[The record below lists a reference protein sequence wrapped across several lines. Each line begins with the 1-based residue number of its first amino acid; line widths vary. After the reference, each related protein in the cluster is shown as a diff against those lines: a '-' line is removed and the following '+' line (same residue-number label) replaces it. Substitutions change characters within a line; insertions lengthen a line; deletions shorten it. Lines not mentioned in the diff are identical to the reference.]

1 MESKEIIIAIIIATV
16 VLLALAAFFL
26 FVIISY
32 RLKKN
37 KYIIEKENMKREF
50 NNALHQSVA
59 EVQETTLRTVGEE
72 LHDNVGQLLSS
83 TKMLLGLTERTFTKV
98 PETFITA
105 NETLIKA
112 IAELRS
118 ISKIL
123 NKEWLKQF
131 SLSENL
137 EAEVKRIRYSGNLQ
151 LNMDRSEDIPANPE
165 EQIILFRIVQ
175 EALNNVI
182 KHANADNISITL
194 TNGPANFVISIA
206 DDGKGFDVEGK
217 KDGVGVMNM
226 KHRASLL
233 GGQLEMKSSPKGSEV
248 AIKLPNKTVNEN

>member
-1 MESKEIIIAIIIATV
+1 MESSEVIIAIIIATV

-26 FVIISY
+26 FVLISY

-37 KYIIEKENMKREF
+37 KHIIETENMKREF
-50 NNALHQSVA
+50 NTALHQSVS

-83 TKMLLGLTERTFTKV
+83 TKMMLGLAERSIPTIPDSFT
-98 PETFITA
+98 TA
-105 NETLIKA
+105 SNTLGKA

-118 ISKIL
+118 ISKVL

-131 SLSENL
+131 NLTENL
-137 EAEVKRIRYSGNLQ
+137 QAEVKRIRYPGNLQ
-151 LNMDRSEDIPANPE
+151 LNMDSDLTVPVNSE

-182 KHANADNISITL
+182 KHSEAENVSINLVNGGKSFTIS
-194 TNGPANFVISIA
+194 VK
-206 DDGKGFDVEGK
+206 DDGKGFDINSK
-217 KDGVGVMNM
+217 KNGVGMMNM
-226 KHRASLL
+226 KHRAQLL
-233 GGQLEMKSSPKGSEV
+233 GGQLLVKSSAKGSE
-248 AIKLPNKTVNEN
+248 ISIELPGTAA